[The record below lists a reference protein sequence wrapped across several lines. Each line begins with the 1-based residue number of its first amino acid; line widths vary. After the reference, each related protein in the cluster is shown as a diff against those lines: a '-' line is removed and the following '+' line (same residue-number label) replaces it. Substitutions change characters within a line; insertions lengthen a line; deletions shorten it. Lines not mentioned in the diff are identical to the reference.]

1 MSAGQPA
8 SRPPPDRLLVDIADY
23 AAGGEAGAPEASKLA
38 RELARYCL
46 FDALGCALLALDV
59 PDCVRLIGPWVPGA
73 TLANGARVP
82 GTGFALDPVKAAFDT
97 GCLIRWLDFNDSWAT
112 GGHPSDT
119 IGSLLAVADY
129 VARARAA
136 SGEPPLLVRDL
147 ITAIVKAYEIFGV
160 VSEGNSFDR
169 PGIGLDSVIL
179 VKIAATPVVTHL
191 LGGSR
196 DQIVN
201 ALSNVFADG
210 QSLNLYRKVPNAG
223 TRKSWA
229 AADAGS
235 RAVRFALMARQG
247 EMGYPTA
254 LSADVWGFHAVLYRD
269 RPLTLPRPF
278 GSHVVENIQFKI
290 SYPTQ
295 RHAQTAAEAAVTL
308 HPLVAARLDDV
319 ERIVIHTH
327 ALAKKMISVQGPLA
341 TVAARDHCLEY
352 VVAVG
357 LLHGTITGRSYEDAC
372 AADPRID
379 ALRARMVVEADDRYT
394 SGYEDPARRTNA
406 NAIQVFFR
414 DGSAT
419 RKIEVEY
426 PIGDPRRRA
435 EGLPLVVKKFETPL
449 RARLPERAAELLAL
463 FHDPPR
469 LEAMPVDAFMDL
481 LTARA

>member
-1 MSAGQPA
+1 LSAGRSA

-23 AAGGEAGAPEASKLA
+23 AAGGETGTPEARA
-38 RELARYCL
+38 LARYCL

-59 PDCVRLIGPWVPGA
+59 PDCMRLIGPWVPGA
-73 TLANGARVP
+73 TFADGARVP
-82 GTGFALDPVKAAFDT
+82 GTAFALDPVKAAFDIA
-97 GCLIRWLDFNDSWAT
+97 CLIRWLDFNDSWAT

-129 VARARAA
+129 VARGRAA
-136 SGEPPLLVRDL
+136 SGEPPLLLRDL
-147 ITAIVKAYEIFGV
+147 LTAIVKAYEIFGV
-160 VSEGNSFDR
+160 ISEGNSFDR
-169 PGIGLDSVIL
+169 PGIGLDSVIM
-179 VKIAATPVVTHL
+179 VKIAATPVLTRL
-191 LGGSR
+191 LGGTQA
-196 DQIVN
+196 QIVN

-235 RAVRFALMARQG
+235 RAVRFALMALQG

-254 LSADVWGFHAVLYRD
+254 LTAETWGFHAVLYRE

-278 GSHVVENIQFKI
+278 GSRVVENIQFKI

-295 RHAQTAAEAAVTL
+295 RHAQTAADAAVAL
-308 HPLVAARLDDV
+308 HPLVADRFDDV
-319 ERIVIHTH
+319 DRIEIKTH
-327 ALAKKMISVQGPLA
+327 ALARKMISVQGPLS

-357 LLHGTITGRSYEDAC
+357 LLHGTITGKSYEDDC
-372 AADPRID
+372 SADPRID
-379 ALRARMVVEADDRYT
+379 ALRARMTVEADERYT
-394 SGYEDPARRTNA
+394 AGYEDPARRSNA

-419 RKIEVEY
+419 PKIEVEY

-435 EGLPLVVKKFETPL
+435 EGLPLVVKKFEAPL
-449 RARLPERAAELLAL
+449 RARLPQHAAELLAL
-463 FHDPPR
+463 FDDPAR
-469 LEAMPVDAFMDL
+469 LEAMPVDAFMDR